1 MNSSTTKIKAV
12 FLDLYGTVFIDK
24 QWLPGAKNTIAWLL
38 KSDLQIRFV
47 TNTTLKNRRMLSGI
61 FKDTGLNV
69 PPESFFIPAR
79 AARNWFMANPPKRG
93 ILPLVHSS
101 QLEDIADIP
110 LVNDGP
116 VDYVLVGDMG
126 NEWNID
132 IMNKGLRALMAGAT
146 LTAFQQNPYW
156 LAADGNRLDNG
167 AFVAALEYGSGKK
180 CEQSFGK
187 PNELFFKMALEDAAV
202 APEEAIMVGDDYLS
216 DIVGAQKCGI
226 RGVLLRSGKYDNN
239 NRDSSGNAA
248 YVVLSG
254 IGDFRGWLESQ

>member
-1 MNSSTTKIKAV
+1 VSQKIKAV

-24 QWLPGAKNTIAWLL
+24 QWLPGAKETVAWLL
-38 KSDLQIRFV
+38 KSDLQIRFI
-47 TNTTLKNRRMLSGI
+47 TNTTLKNRRMLSG
-61 FKDTGLNV
+61 FFNDNGLNV
-69 PPESFFIPAR
+69 PLESFFIPAR
-79 AARNWFMANPPKRG
+79 AARNWFMANQLKQG

-101 QLEDIADIP
+101 QLEDMADIP

-132 IMNKGLRALMAGAT
+132 VMNKGFRALMDGAT

-167 AFVAALEYGSGKK
+167 AFIAALEYGSGKK

-187 PNELFFKMALEDAAV
+187 PNELFFLMALADTV
-202 APEEAIMVGDDYLS
+202 VKPEEAIMVGDDYQS

-226 RGVLLRSGKYDNN
+226 GGVLLKSGKYNN
-239 NRDSSGNAA
+239 NNSESSEYATH
-248 YVVLSG
+248 VVLSG
-254 IGDFRGWLESQ
+254 IRDLRGWLED